1 MFLKDILC
9 AESTENIPNWHGRNA
24 YQSLQYAS
32 TVRPY
37 CGQNAGELAYTH
49 LADGPLRKFTFFFQP
64 SETPT
69 RLEASRLGNDAS
81 PLVLVGRM

>member
-1 MFLKDILC
+1 MFIKDISH
-9 AESTENIPNWHGRNA
+9 AERTENSPNGHGKSV
-24 YQSLQYAS
+24 YQSLQCGS

-37 CGQNAGELAYTH
+37 CGQNAGELAFTH
-49 LADGPLRKFTFFFQP
+49 LTNGPLGKFTFFFQP

-69 RLEASRLGNDAS
+69 RLEASRLGSDAS